1 MRITRSNRCWMLN
14 FLLRRWLK
22 HFRLANVGFDRI
34 VSQCGWFALFF
45 NQVFLFFEV
54 VEWRAIFFS
63 SAYLFH
69 IENTVLVVV
78 RTMLLWQNDF
88 DTLLA
93 SKTVLHLFTCER
105 NECRSIE
112 HQNASEEVWAWL
124 KQRHSTNWIHSKFI
138 LKKKLKKNSFF
149 LACHGD
155 NVNTTYVD
163 YYLQWI
169 CISVRLWQ

>member
-14 FLLRRWLK
+14 FLLRRGLK
-22 HFRLANVGFDRI
+22 HFRLANVLFDRI
-34 VSQCGWFALFF
+34 VSQFGWCVLFF
-45 NQVFLFFEV
+45 NQVFFWSGERF
-54 VEWRAIFFS
+54 FFS
-63 SAYLFH
+63 SAYLLH

-112 HQNASEEVWAWL
+112 HQNASEEVWTWL
-124 KQRHSTNWIHSKFI
+124 KQRHSTNWINSKFI

-155 NVNTTYVD
+155 NANTTYVD
-163 YYLQWI
+163 Y
-169 CISVRLWQ
+169 CTCSEFV